1 MVGPPIQVLLIE
13 GNPTDALPLR
23 QALARV
29 SCPPFAEEEVRRL
42 NEELEQRVIQRTAQL
57 EASNRDLAPEIA
69 ARQRS
74 EEVMRT
80 LNTAL
85 EQRVAELNAANQE
98 LEAFSYSISHDLRAP
113 LRAIH
118 SYACI
123 LLEDYA
129 PQLEAEAQQ
138 YVPRVSE
145 NALRMGQLVDAL
157 LTFARLGHE
166 LLRIPPVAPT
176 EFVRQALKEYR

>member
-1 MVGPPIQVLLIE
+1 MDGPPIQVLLIE
-13 GNPTDALPLR
+13 GNPTDALLLR
-23 QALARV
+23 QALAQV
-29 SCPPFAEEEVRRL
+29 SCPSFAEEVRRL

-85 EQRVAELNAANQE
+85 EQGVAELNAANQE

-113 LRAIH
+113 LCAIH

-123 LLEDYA
+123 LLEDYV
-129 PQLEAEAQQ
+129 PQLEA
-138 YVPRVSE
+138 
-145 NALRMGQLVDAL
+145 
-157 LTFARLGHE
+157 
-166 LLRIPPVAPT
+166 
-176 EFVRQALKEYR
+176 